1 MRYATALRRLRVI
14 AEECD
19 EISRLW
25 DHPPALVAAYAFGA
39 VLKHPA
45 DLPLVQLALVL
56 DLPVED
62 LAWCTQPVPAARLA
76 SLLALEK
83 APVDWYWRPTG
94 LPVANHLIHRPLRIW
109 THVGGV
115 DGTAL
120 DALARRAAEPLR
132 LPPPDPRQEA
142 EQLRAELAASLAH
155 LRRLEAAYW
164 ERDWRVAHRG
174 SGVHPENHLWDA
186 VHGYFDLVDAVRA
199 RQPWSKATPPNS

>member
-1 MRYATALRRLRVI
+1 MHAAGTCCQAG
-14 AEECD
+14 E
-19 EISRLW
+19 
-25 DHPPALVAAYAFGA
+25 PASAG
-39 VLKHPA
+39 
-45 DLPLVQLALVL
+45 
-56 DLPVED
+56 
-62 LAWCTQPVPAARLA
+62 
-76 SLLALEK
+76 K

-186 VHGYFDLVDAVRA
+186 VHGYLDLVDAVRP